1 MNFIQRVG
9 LHAVVLIIEIVESK
23 IYICLAV
30 VIKRICVEVDYSKA
44 NCKKPMVFI
53 IILLLLLFTK
63 RNAIC
68 IALTNRI
75 LTS

>member
-23 IYICLAV
+23 LYICLAV

-53 IILLLLLFTK
+53 IILLLLFTK